1 MELTPK
7 DIEDKQFH
15 DSFRGYNHEE
25 VDLFL
30 DEMAE
35 SFARLQQEQ
44 HSLRQRLQELQEQL
58 KQARGTEDML
68 KRTMLYAQ
76 RTAEDTVEEAKVKAQ
91 GMVSAAERRS
101 QEIIALAERRSQEII
116 NAGAARERELDARVD
131 GLRRF
136 EQEYRERLQA
146 FLESQLRVLSEGP
159 AAAPPRAPADGAA
172 HGESRA
178 TSAEHSAAPFP
189 NGAASAPAGPTSA
202 RVGAAV
208 PGHGAHTKMASNP
221 ESALPGVRPGGARMP
236 ERQSPGGSRPASP
249 ASPPARTPPPGAPP
263 RLSGPEES
271 EREREERRIEQP
283 IFPARQAP
291 RSGPT
296 GPTIPFGAVEREGND
311 ARGSAASPQS
321 GDDHPADGAASPAG
335 TAGPSEPRK
344 GRPEPRR
351 EEHPPKEPSIKELF
365 WGDE

>member
-1 MELTPK
+1 MTMELTPK
-7 DIEDKQFH
+7 DIEERQFH

-44 HSLRQRLQELQEQL
+44 HTLRQRMHEVQEQL

-101 QEIIALAERRSQEII
+101 QEIIAAAERRSQEII
-116 NAGAARERELDARVD
+116 NAGAARERELDTRVE

-159 AAAPPRAPADGAA
+159 AAPPRPPTLGTA
-172 HGESRA
+172 HGESRPH
-178 TSAEHSAAPFP
+178 TSEHLAA
-189 NGAASAPAGPTSA
+189 NGAAGASAGPAPA
-202 RVGAAV
+202 RVGAV
-208 PGHGAHTKMASNP
+208 PGHGAHSKMQPTP
-221 ESALPGVRPGGARMP
+221 EPATQGRMAERP
-236 ERQSPGGSRPASP
+236 SPGGSRAAGPASP
-249 ASPPARTPPPGAPP
+249 AARTPPPAAPA
-263 RLSGPEES
+263 RSVRPEGS
-271 EREREERRIEQP
+271 EREREERRIEP
-283 IFPARQAP
+283 PVFPARQA
-291 RSGPT
+291 RPT
-296 GPTIPFGAVEREGND
+296 GPTASTGPAGSETPGSSPSPLSGERQPPE
-311 ARGSAASPQS
+311 AAS
-321 GDDHPADGAASPAG
+321 SPANTAEGSPTG
-335 TAGPSEPRK
+335 TSELKTK
-344 GRPEPRR
+344 GRPEHHR